1 MMKQLKIITLM
12 KKHLIKGE
20 SPLEFHMQDLKNMK
34 VVDDKIKFDKI
45 MTLSFS
51 IIGSFVGAFCV
62 IFFTIKLFG

>member
-1 MMKQLKIITLM
+1 M
-12 KKHLIKGE
+12 H
-20 SPLEFHMQDLKNMK
+20 DLKNMK